1 MVKQWQV
8 AICYLQSAI
17 SYCYLLLG
25 LLLALLLCY
34 CYLLF
39 YQLAIKPILLLFYC
53 AIDCYCYK
61 ENIIVNALKEYLR
74 TNKIKNSTLATEMG
88 VTTVTMCNAIAEK
101 TEFRAKNLKVLLDY
115 CVPFEIIRE
124 RMKRLYDEKRI
135 AEKYGNRNAETETE
149 SETEAEFETETETW
163 D

>member
-1 MVKQWQV
+1 M
-8 AICYLQSAI
+8 
-17 SYCYLLLG
+17 
-25 LLLALLLCY
+25 
-34 CYLLF
+34 
-39 YQLAIKPILLLFYC
+39 
-53 AIDCYCYK
+53 
-61 ENIIVNALKEYLR
+61 NALKEYLR
-74 TNKIKNSTLATEMG
+74 TNKIKNSTLAAEMG

-101 TEFRAKNLKVLLDY
+101 AEFRAGNLKVLLDY

-149 SETEAEFETETETW
+149 TETESEIEAETETW

>member
-1 MVKQWQV
+1 MN
-8 AICYLQSAI
+8 
-17 SYCYLLLG
+17 
-25 LLLALLLCY
+25 
-34 CYLLF
+34 
-39 YQLAIKPILLLFYC
+39 
-53 AIDCYCYK
+53 
-61 ENIIVNALKEYLR
+61 ELKEYLR
-74 TNKIKNSTLATEMG
+74 TNKIKNTTLAAEMG

-101 TEFRAKNLKVLLDY
+101 AEFRAGNLKVLLDY

-135 AEKYGNRNAETETE
+135 AEKYGNGNAETETETE

>member
-17 SYCYLLLG
+17 S
-25 LLLALLLCY
+25 Y

-61 ENIIVNALKEYLR
+61 ENAIVNKLKEYLR
-74 TNKIKNSTLATEMG
+74 ANKIKNTTLAAEMG

-101 TEFRAKNLKVLLDY
+101 AEFRAGNLKVLLDY
-115 CVPFEIIRE
+115 GLPFEIIRE

-135 AEKYGNRNAETETE
+135 AEKYGNVESETETE
-149 SETEAEFETETETW
+149 SELEAEFEAETETW

>member
-1 MVKQWQV
+1 MP
-8 AICYLQSAI
+8 ICL
-17 SYCYLLLG
+17 
-25 LLLALLLCY
+25 
-34 CYLLF
+34 
-39 YQLAIKPILLLFYC
+39 LLLF

-61 ENIIVNALKEYLR
+61 ENVIVNALKDYLR
-74 TNKIKNSTLATEMG
+74 ANKIKNSTLAAEMG

-101 TEFRAKNLKVLLDY
+101 TEFRAGNLKVLLDY

-135 AEKYGNRNAETETE
+135 AEKYGNGNAETE
-149 SETEAEFETETETW
+149 SEIEAKIEAEFEAETETW